1 MDEKKQQDAPK
12 DQVAIRRSQTRRVN
26 AIVGL
31 ITAIGVVA
39 LLWFTVRVTD
49 ATFFKSG
56 YWIKVR
62 FDEIIG
68 LQEGDLVTF
77 SGMVVGKVKYIDLVE
92 DRGKTRIQLT
102 CFIEDK
108 TRKNVKGEEETYPIY
123 IPDDSVFDIRSS
135 SLLGGVT
142 LVIDRGQSKVPIPDT
157 RNPDKIEKED
167 IRNGLTPI
175 SLVKEIE
182 RTAKSVGDLAT
193 ETKPYIKNT
202 LQNVENITRNAEEY
216 VKRMNEGPGLLHGL
230 AYDKETYVKLRST
243 VDSLNK
249 FVGKLGEKTS
259 IVDNLD
265 ASIYN
270 VKKITDNF
278 AGGEGFLP
286 YLISDRSKPMVGK
299 VNSILDNVS
308 IFSARL
314 AADNSFI
321 ARIQGPEGEALFH
334 DISEI
339 IGRVRALTNNMENS
353 SVHMLLSDE
362 GKLYEDF
369 KDFAESLRLL
379 GRQVTGRGVPKD
391 ERNSIARL
399 LTDKG
404 ELYDDAMV
412 GVKSLRKFMEPLARL
427 KTNVIVGH
435 HSYNGQELGVT
446 RFGIKLIPRRSR
458 YFLLGGSLMSPDK
471 NGPIVFDE
479 DDKDNGKSIIFIDLQ
494 VAQHIWLN
502 EVENKPDDWR
512 NVILTGRVGLLEGK
526 FGAGVDLDFCKNLR
540 LTVEARD
547 SHTDHKDFDE
557 NVEGTLLR
565 SEISFK
571 FAKYFRVHVG
581 ADNLIDDPDWSFGF
595 SVEFEDPDIRA
606 LVAVAGTGQ

>member
-1 MDEKKQQDAPK
+1 MDEEKHQDTSK
-12 DQVAIRRSQTRRVN
+12 DQVAVRRSQARRVN

-31 ITAIGVVA
+31 ITAIAVVS
-39 LLWFTVRVTD
+39 LLWFTIRVTS
-49 ATFFKSG
+49 ATFLKSG
-56 YWIKVR
+56 YWIKVH

-77 SGMVVGKVKYIDLVE
+77 SGMVAGKVEYVDLVE
-92 DRGKTRIQLT
+92 DQGRTRIELT

-108 TRKNVKGEEETYPIY
+108 IKRDQEGNESTDHID
-123 IPDDSVFDIRSS
+123 IPADSKFDIRSS
-135 SLLGGVT
+135 SLLGGVA
-142 LVIDRGQSKVPIPDT
+142 LVIDRGPNRT
-157 RNPDKIEKED
+157 
-167 IRNGLTPI
+167 GLLPTPESRWDVTHVCEGVEPI
-175 SLVKEIE
+175 SLVKEVE
-182 RTAKSVGDLAT
+182 KMAQTVGNVVGESA
-193 ETKPYIKNT
+193 PHIKNT
-202 LQNVENITRNAEEY
+202 LKNVEDMTGHAADY
-216 VKRMNEGPGLLHGL
+216 VKQVNEGPGLLHGL

-243 VDSLNK
+243 VNSLNK
-249 FVGKLGEKTS
+249 FAGRLGEKTS
-259 IVDNLD
+259 IIDNLD

-286 YLISDRSKPMVGK
+286 YLISDKSKPMVGK

-308 IFSARL
+308 VFSARL

-321 ARIQGPEGEALFH
+321 AKIQGPEGEALFH

-339 IGRVRALTNNMENS
+339 IGRVRALTNDMENS

-412 GVKSLRKFMEPLARL
+412 GVKSLRKFMEPLAKLR
-427 KTNVIVGH
+427 TNVLVDH

-458 YFLLGGSLMSPDK
+458 YFLLGGALMSPDK

-479 DDKDNGKSIIFIDLQ
+479 DDKDDGRSIIFIDLQ
-494 VAQHIWLN
+494 IAQHIWLN
-502 EVENKPDDWR
+502 EVKDKPKDWR

-526 FGAGVDLDFCKNLR
+526 FGAGVDLDFCKDLR

-571 FAKYFRVHVG
+571 FAKYFRVHAGV
-581 ADNLIDDPDWSFGF
+581 DNMIDDPDWSVGF
-595 SVEFEDPDIRA
+595 SIEWEDPDIRA